1 MDNMLIT
8 KAEAKVALA
17 ALVENLHDY
26 GCDME
31 TPEVIAYEKLI
42 NLIKNRWSDLA

>member
-8 KAEAKVALA
+8 KAEAKIALA

-26 GCDME
+26 GCDMDDSE
-31 TPEVIAYEKLI
+31 ATAYEKLI
-42 NLIKNRWSDLA
+42 NLIKDRWSDLA